1 MPGIRTRSNT
11 PYMSVEQR
19 QYFTKKRDE
28 LFKDMGRYMNDKDI
42 MKMPG
47 LGIYTDYRMW
57 RLHDVLPETNQVN
70 PMHLYLL
77 TRHEFIMYT
86 DKILYEAECSHA
98 VGDIDDELYQLIL
111 AEVSIRRMYV
121 ESEINPASK
130 KMLQALLTRD
140 EIKAVGDRLGESIKN
155 YCTSAWRALRK
166 TSSDETDDM
175 PIR

>member
-1 MPGIRTRSNT
+1 MPGIRTRSNQ

-19 QYFTKKRDE
+19 HYFTKKRDE
-28 LFKDMGRYMNDKDI
+28 IFKDLGRYSGDSDI

-47 LGIYTDYRMW
+47 LNIYRDYRLW
-57 RLHDVLPETNQVN
+57 RLHDVLPETNQVH
-70 PMHLYLL
+70 PMHLYLS
-77 TRHEFIMYT
+77 TRNEFISYT

-98 VGDIDDELYQLIL
+98 VGDIDDQLYQLIL

-140 EIKAVGDRLGESIKN
+140 EIQAVGDRLGESIKN
-155 YCTSAWRALRK
+155 YCKSAWRAIRETSGNETNDMSLR
-166 TSSDETDDM
+166 
-175 PIR
+175 